1 MSIVC
6 GTDFSEMATRAAT
19 AAACLAARIGHRLD
33 LIHAL
38 DVSPEELRE
47 RPGHP
52 ALLWAESRLDQEA
65 ERLRALGAEVQAHA
79 IAGHAD
85 AALQTA
91 AREHSASAI
100 VIGAIGHRGNSSRR
114 LGSRADRVAQQARV
128 PVMTVRDSASFVAWA
143 KEGRPLRVVLGIDDS
158 QSVENA
164 ARWLDGLCKSAPVEL
179 TLAHLY
185 WPPEAFRR
193 LGLEGIR
200 SFVDPDPELVK
211 TLGQQFSRR
220 LDGLLHA
227 KVRTYRIEPYLG
239 RIGDGLAGLAAEA
252 RADLLVVGSRA
263 RPLLERFWEGSV
275 ARQALHAA
283 AMSVACVPGTAP
295 TQTSHVPRLRTVLVA
310 TDFSELGNAAIPVAY
325 ATASPGGTV
334 HLLHVIKAGR
344 PLDVPFQVFQPTTET
359 TADVANAAETRLSE
373 LIPADAPANGI
384 RTRVYALEAGD
395 ASDAICQMAERID
408 ADLICLGTH
417 GRSGLAR
424 AALGSVASR
433 VLTHSRRPV
442 LLSRSPNP

>member
-6 GTDFSEMATRAAT
+6 GTDFSEMATHAST
-19 AAACLAARIGHRLD
+19 AAACLAARMGHRLH
-33 LIHAL
+33 LVHAL
-38 DVSPEELRE
+38 DVWPEELLQ

-52 ALLWAESRLDQEA
+52 LLLWAEGRLDQEA
-65 ERLRALGAEVQAHA
+65 ERLRALGAEVHTHA
-79 IAGHAD
+79 VAGHAD
-85 AALQTA
+85 AAVQTA
-91 AREHSASAI
+91 VREHSASAI

-185 WPPEAFRR
+185 WPPEAYHR

-200 SFVDPDPELVK
+200 SLVDPDPELVQ
-211 TLGQQFSRR
+211 TLEHQFSRR

-227 KVRTYRIEPYLG
+227 KVRTYRIEPHLG
-239 RIGDGLAGLAAEA
+239 RLGDGLAGLAAEV
-252 RADLLVVGSRA
+252 RADLLVVGSRE
-263 RPLLERFWEGSV
+263 RPVFERFWEGSV

-283 AMSVACVPGTAP
+283 AMSVACVAGPAP
-295 TQTSHVPRLRTVLVA
+295 TQASHVPRLRNVLAA
-310 TDFSELGNAAIPVAY
+310 TDFSELGNGGIPLAY
-325 ATASPGGTV
+325 AAASPGGTV
-334 HLLHVIKAGR
+334 HLLHVVRAGR
-344 PLDVPFQVFQPTTET
+344 PQGLPSGVFQPIVET
-359 TADVANAAETRLSE
+359 TAEVANAAEARLSE
-373 LIPADAPANGI
+373 LIPPGASANGI
-384 RTRVYALEAGD
+384 RTHVYALEASD
-395 ASDAICQMAERID
+395 AADAICQMSERLD
-408 ADLICLGTH
+408 VDLMCLGTH

-433 VLTHSRRPV
+433 VLAHSRRPI
-442 LLSRSPNP
+442 LLSRGPNP